1 MTIVI
6 AICSAIT
13 LAYVWLM
20 ILYSK
25 GWKKQPEV
33 RLPES
38 FVPTT
43 SISVVIPARN
53 EQSNIAACIDAIL
66 DQKYPSELLDIIVV
80 DDHSTDN
87 TAQIVQAYD
96 AAGVRYFSLAEH
108 IGDKQLNAYKKAA
121 LSLGIQKAQG
131 ELIVTTDADCVAPN
145 AWIKSIASMYEQTRA
160 DMIVAP
166 VVFHATGKLLPVFQ
180 LIDFMSM
187 QGITAAAHSMKMG
200 QMSNGANLTFTKK
213 IFDQVNG
220 YEGIDKLA
228 SGDDYLLMNKIATAK
243 GKIVYL
249 KSQQAIVT
257 TLPQP
262 TWRSFLQQRI
272 RWASKSGKYNDTRL
286 TSILMLVYLYNL
298 AFPLLTVAGFFDTDY
313 WLIALIMLAIKA
325 VSEYLYMRPVVRFFH
340 REWVQVYFPFLQPL
354 HIAYIVAA
362 GLMGFIGNYQWKDRQ
377 VK

>member
-1 MTIVI
+1 MTIAI

-38 FVPTT
+38 FEPATG
-43 SISVVIPARN
+43 ISVVIPARN
-53 EQSNIAACIDAIL
+53 EEHNIAACIDAIL
-66 DQKYPSELLDIIVV
+66 DQKYPAELVEIIVV
-80 DDHSTDN
+80 DDHSTDA
-87 TAQIVQAYD
+87 TAQVVRSYD
-96 AAGVRYFSLAEH
+96 TKRVHYLSLAEH
-108 IGDKQLNAYKKAA
+108 LGDKRLNAYKKAA
-121 LSLGIQKAQG
+121 LSLGIQKANN

-145 AWIKSIASMYEQTRA
+145 AWLKSIASAYEQTRP

-166 VVFHATGKLLPVFQ
+166 VVFQATSGLLPIFQ

-187 QGITAAAHSMKMG
+187 QGITAAAHSMNMG

-213 IFDQVNG
+213 IFEQVNG

-243 GKIVYL
+243 GNIVYL
-249 KSQQAIVT
+249 KSQQAIVSS
-257 TLPQP
+257 LPQP
-262 TWRSFLQQRI
+262 TWQAFLQQRI
-272 RWASKSGKYNDTRL
+272 RWASKSGKYNDNRL
-286 TSILMLVYLYNL
+286 TGILILVYLYNL
-298 AFPLLTVAGFFDTDY
+298 AFPLLAIAGFFDTAY
-313 WLIALIMLAIKA
+313 WIVALSMLGIKA
-325 VSEYLYMRPVVRFFH
+325 LSEYLYMRPVVRFFH
-340 REWVQVYFPFLQPL
+340 KEWVQVYFPFLQPL

-362 GLMGFIGNYQWKDRQ
+362 GFMGFIGKYQWKDREVQ
-377 VK
+377 